1 MLHSKVRSSTPRL
14 PGEIRANPILC
25 LQVGHDGRSAMELLI
40 ITQHSEAND
49 KVRSEFR
56 SVRLRIPSDKILAQ
70 LLRGREP
77 ELKIGIGSAGHGWMR
92 DRHGLGP
99 EAPLSPK
106 GGVVLVWVDQTL
118 LSAISDGTPASKRGP
133 TALAI
138 SENGRTRRRGRFCY
152 PCAFICSVAPLSL
165 RVGAISPSSQSCS

>member
-1 MLHSKVRSSTPRL
+1 MAAQQWNCSSP
-14 PGEIRANPILC
+14 PDIQKPMIGYGQN
-25 LQVGHDGRSAMELLI
+25 
-40 ITQHSEAND
+40 
-49 KVRSEFR
+49 R
-56 SVRLRIPSDKILAQ
+56 SVRLRILSDKILAQ

-138 SENGRTRRRGRFCY
+138 SENGRTAREGAQFCY
-152 PCAFICSVAPLSL
+152 PCAFICSLGPLSL

>member
-1 MLHSKVRSSTPRL
+1 MAAQQWNCSSP
-14 PGEIRANPILC
+14 PDIQKPMIGYGQN
-25 LQVGHDGRSAMELLI
+25 
-40 ITQHSEAND
+40 
-49 KVRSEFR
+49 R
-56 SVRLRIPSDKILAQ
+56 SVRLPILSDKILAQ

-106 GGVVLVWVDQTL
+106 GGVVLDWVCQTC
-118 LSAISDGTPASKRGP
+118 GQGSKRGP

-152 PCAFICSVAPLSL
+152 
-165 RVGAISPSSQSCS
+165 